1 MNRSS
6 RNTARLSLAGSL
18 FLALAAAPAAAQA
31 QAGKW
36 PEKPVRIIIA
46 SGPGAGDDFVTRLIA
61 PKLAE
66 LLGQQ
71 FIAENRPGAGGLIG
85 QSSVQKAPPD
95 GYTLLLAGGSMAGAR
110 YVNAQVTYDVL
121 RDFTAVSLVETSPFA
136 MVVHP
141 SVPAKNLKEYIALA
155 RSQPGRMTYGTA
167 GAGQGP
173 FWSAL
178 LFNSMARV
186 QAVEVVYK
194 TIGEGVFDVMG
205 GRIDYFF
212 SPFALAVGNK
222 AKLRVLAVTTLTR
235 SPALPDVPTVAEA
248 ALPGYDMP
256 TWRSIMGPA
265 GMRRE
270 TVATLNAAIG
280 RALAMPDIREK
291 FAVGGSETAPSTP
304 EELTR
309 RYADW
314 IERFGKIAK
323 EAGVKP
329 Q

>member
-1 MNRSS
+1 MNQSS
-6 RNTARLSLAGSL
+6 RNAARLSLAGCL
-18 FLALAAAPAAAQA
+18 LLALVAGFPAAHA

-71 FIAENRPGAGGLIG
+71 FIAENRPGAGGFIG

-121 RDFTAVSLVETSPFA
+121 RDFTPVSLVETSPFA

-186 QAVEVVYK
+186 QAVEVAYK

-222 AKLRVLAVTTLTR
+222 TKLRVLAVSTLAR
-235 SPALPDVPTVAEA
+235 SPVLPDVPTIAEA

-270 TVATLNAAIG
+270 TVAVLNAAIG